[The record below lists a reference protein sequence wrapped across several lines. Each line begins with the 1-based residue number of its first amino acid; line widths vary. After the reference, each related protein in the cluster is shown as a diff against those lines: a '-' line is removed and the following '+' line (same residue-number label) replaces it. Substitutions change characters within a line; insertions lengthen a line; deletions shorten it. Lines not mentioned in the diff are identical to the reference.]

1 LKIKQPR
8 FDLDAALFTAGELAE
23 VSGLS
28 RAMVDV
34 WVSRG
39 LLEPTRRERAKR
51 QTKGRVRKGQGR
63 PMFSSVAIFKV
74 RLTLELG
81 RHLGIGLSE
90 WVALSNIAELA
101 KIPSYIANIAEVA
114 DMIAGGNWMWAVARG
129 IENGKPFKICSYA
142 TQDHGEWL
150 FDMEIGEDRRQPRFG
165 LEVPHLFIPMWR
177 VFETVYVEC
186 KKLLGMSD
194 QTTVGEDV

>member
-1 LKIKQPR
+1 MKIKQPR
-8 FDLDAALFTAGELAE
+8 FDLDSALFTAGELAE

-51 QTKGRVRKGQGR
+51 QTKGRVRIGQGR
-63 PMFSSVAIFKV
+63 PMFSAVAIFKV

-81 RHLGIGLSE
+81 KHLGIGLSE
-90 WVALSNIAELA
+90 WVALSNKAEKAQL
-101 KIPSYIANIAEVA
+101 PSFIANIAGAA

-150 FDMEIGEDRRQPRFG
+150 FDMEIGEERRQPHFG
-165 LEVPHLFIPMWR
+165 LDVPHLFIPMWR
-177 VFETVYVEC
+177 ICETIYVEC
-186 KKLLGMSD
+186 KKLLGMLD
-194 QTTVGEDV
+194 RPAGGEDM